1 MTSVTGGLRHGHPEV
16 TRNDKWEHDKYVWPG
31 GLELFIYD
39 DGRVKVGRY
48 DASGIVEMVH
58 SMATGVGS
66 AGLRRL
72 AGSGVQGLDDV
83 GRIWPRWPGA

>member
-48 DASGIVEMVH
+48 DASGVVEMVH
-58 SMATGVGS
+58 SYPSGKSDRAS
-66 AGLRRL
+66 AW
-72 AGSGVQGLDDV
+72 VQA
-83 GRIWPRWPGA
+83 RFTEE